1 MAIRITKVYTK
12 AGDGGSTHLA
22 GGQKRAKT
30 DPRIEAYGTVDELN
44 ATLGLAA
51 VAAAATPAS
60 AELAR
65 KLARIQNELFD
76 LGSMLAVLPQDRVP
90 QMATVGASDVARLE
104 AEIDAMNET
113 LSPLNSFVLPGGG
126 ELGARLHLART
137 VCRRAERR
145 VLALNALEPLDEHIV
160 PYLNRLSDWLFV
172 ASRHACQLLGVAELL
187 WRPGDRG

>member
-12 AGDGGSTHLA
+12 AGDGGDTHLA

-51 VAAAATPAS
+51 VTAAAVPAT
-60 AELAR
+60 AELGR
-65 KLARIQNELFD
+65 KLERIQNELFD
-76 LGSMLAVLPQDRVP
+76 LGSMLAVLPEDRVP
-90 QMATVGASDVARLE
+90 QMATVTAADIGRLE
-104 AEIDAMNET
+104 AEIDAMNDSLPT
-113 LSPLNSFVLPGGG
+113 LKSFVLPGGG

-145 VLALNALEPLDEHIV
+145 ALSLHAIEAQDETLV

-172 ASRHACQLLGVAELL
+172 ASRHAAASLGVAEVL
-187 WRPGDRG
+187 WHPGDRG